1 MRRVAVVLLG
11 LCLVLPMS
19 TAAAQ
24 KPPRYRGF
32 LVCSAKKT
40 AEPAATCGKNKKK
53 TAVFLSK
60 DRDVTYKV
68 CVKFPDGTRLCAADQ
83 HAEKGVRSGNAVTVT
98 QPGTVKATWYVAGEK
113 VATARMQVTG

>member
-19 TAAAQ
+19 TAVAQ
-24 KPPRYRGF
+24 KPPRYQGF
-32 LVCSAKKT
+32 LVCSAKKS
-40 AEPAATCGKNKKK
+40 AEPAATCGASKKK

-68 CVKFPDGTRLCAADQ
+68 CVRFPNGSKLCAAGQ

-98 QPGTVKATWYVAGEK
+98 QPGTIKATWFVGGEK